1 MLDIKFIRDNS
12 DAVAL
17 AIQVK
22 GVKLDLDRLLTL
34 ADQRSDL
41 IMKAEKLRAE
51 KNTNSEEIQKAATPE
66 ARNPIIE
73 RGKQIK
79 EELHVL
85 EQELR
90 TIEREYDLLMLLVPN
105 IPSDDTPV
113 GPDASGNKE
122 VARWGE
128 PQSFS
133 FPVKDHIELGTA
145 LDLIDLEAG
154 VKTAGFR
161 GYYLKNEA
169 ALMHVALQW
178 HALHKL
184 VAKGFTPMVPPTLV
198 REFAL
203 VGSGHFPSFKDE
215 IYQIANPS
223 DIREEADV
231 CESLYLAGT
240 SEPSLLAYHSD
251 RTFEEKDLPIRMCGI
266 SQCYRSEVGSYGKD
280 TKGLF
285 RLHEFVKVEQVII
298 CKNDTK
304 ESNTFL
310 EELRSVAEE
319 LLQDLKLAYR
329 VIQICTGDMGAGKH
343 KMYDIETWM
352 PSRNDYCETHSDSN
366 LTDWQAR
373 RLNMKYKTA
382 DGKREY
388 VHTLNNTAI
397 ASPRILIA
405 LLETYQQQ
413 DGSILI
419 PEVLRPYM
427 GYKEVISRF

>member
-1 MLDIKFIRDNS
+1 MLDIKFIREQKE
-12 DAVAL
+12 AVEH
-17 AIQVK
+17 AIKVK
-22 GVKLDLDRLLTL
+22 GVRLDLSHLLIL
-34 ADQRSDL
+34 ADQRSEL
-41 IMKAEKLRAE
+41 MRKTENLRAE
-51 KNTNSEEIQKAATPE
+51 KNTNSEEIQKATSPE
-66 ARNPIIE
+66 SRAPIIE

-79 EELHVL
+79 EELHAL

-90 TIEREYDLLMLLVPN
+90 TVEKEYDALMLLVPN
-105 IPSDDTPV
+105 IPSADTPV
-113 GPDASGNKE
+113 GSDASGNQE
-122 VARWGE
+122 VARWGN
-128 PQSFS
+128 PPTFSFS
-133 FPVKDHIELGTA
+133 PKDHIDLGKA

-154 VKTAGFR
+154 VQTAGFR

-169 ALMHVALQW
+169 ALLHVALQW

-203 VGSGHFPSFKDE
+203 VGSGHFPGFKEE
-215 IYQIANPS
+215 IYQIANPA
-223 DIREEADV
+223 DIREETDMP
-231 CESLYLAGT
+231 EPLYLAGT
-240 SEPSLLAYHSD
+240 SEPSLLAYHVS
-251 RTFEEKDLPIRMCGI
+251 RTFDEKDLPIRMCGI

-298 CKNDTK
+298 CKNDTQ
-304 ESNTFL
+304 ESNAFL
-310 EELRSVAEE
+310 EELRGVAEE
-319 LLQDLKLAYR
+319 LLLDLKLAYR

-373 RLNMKYKTA
+373 RLNMKYKTS
-382 DGKREY
+382 DGRKEY

-405 LLETYQQQ
+405 LLETYQQE
-413 DGSILI
+413 DGSIAI

-427 GYKEVISRF
+427 GYKEVIRRA

>member
-1 MLDIKFIRDNS
+1 MLDIKFIRENQ
-12 DAVAL
+12 DAVARS
-17 AIQVK
+17 IEVK
-22 GVKLDLDRLLTL
+22 GVKLDLARLLAL

-41 IMKAEKLRAE
+41 IITSEKLRAE
-51 KNTNSEEIQKAATPE
+51 KNTNSEEIQKAATQE
-66 ARNPIIE
+66 GRTPIVE

-79 EELHVL
+79 EELRAL

-90 TIEREYDLLMLLVPN
+90 AIEKEYDALMLLVPN
-105 IPSDDTPV
+105 IPSQDTPIA
-113 GPDASGNKE
+113 PDSSGNVE

-128 PQSFS
+128 APSFS
-133 FPVKDHIELGTA
+133 FAIKDHVELGTA

-154 VKTAGFR
+154 VRTSGFR

-203 VGSGHFPSFKDE
+203 VGSGHFPSFKEE

-223 DIREEADV
+223 DIREETDMP
-231 CESLYLAGT
+231 EPLYLAGT
-240 SEPSLLAYHSD
+240 SEPSLLAYHSG
-251 RTFEEKDLPIRMCGI
+251 RTFEERDLPVRMCGI

-298 CKNDTK
+298 CKNDTQ
-304 ESNTFL
+304 ESNAFL
-310 EELRSVAEE
+310 EELRGVAEE

-382 DGKREY
+382 DGKKEY

-405 LLETYQQQ
+405 ILETYQQQ
-413 DGSILI
+413 DGSVII

-427 GYKEVISRF
+427 GYKEMIKRI